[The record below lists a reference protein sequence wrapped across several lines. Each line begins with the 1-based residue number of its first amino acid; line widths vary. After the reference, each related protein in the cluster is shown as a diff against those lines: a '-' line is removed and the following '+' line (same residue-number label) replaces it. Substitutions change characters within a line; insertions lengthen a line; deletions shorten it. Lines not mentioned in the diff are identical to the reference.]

1 MRVDDWENQLQ
12 LQINQIIAYDK
23 FIRGKNDC
31 GTFVINCIEAITNK
45 KVFKKKY
52 KTLTGFKRIL
62 KNLKK
67 KDLLDLI
74 NQIAKENNFKR
85 IDIDKAQRGDVL
97 YYKDNRDLEGTV
109 GICIGDRTMFNWKE
123 EITIIPNIKCEIAWR
138 IE

>member
-1 MRVDDWENQLQ
+1 MRVANWEQQLQ
-12 LQINQIIAYDK
+12 LQINNIVAYDK

-52 KTLTGFKRIL
+52 KTLSGFKRIL

-74 NQIAKENNFKR
+74 NQIAEENNFKR
-85 IDIDKAQRGDVL
+85 IDISKAQRGDVL

>member
-1 MRVDDWENQLQ
+1 MRVANWEQQLQ
-12 LQINQIIAYDK
+12 LQINNIVAYDK

-52 KTLTGFKRIL
+52 KTLSGFKKIL

-74 NQIAKENNFKR
+74 NQIAEENNFKR
-85 IDIDKAQRGDVL
+85 IDISKAQRGDVL

-109 GICIGDRTMFNWKE
+109 GICVGDRALFNWKE
-123 EITIIPNIKCEIAWR
+123 EIAVVPNINCEIAWR

>member
-1 MRVDDWENQLQ
+1 MRVANWEQQLQ
-12 LQINQIIAYDK
+12 LQINNIVAYDK

-52 KTLTGFKRIL
+52 KTLSGFKRIL
-62 KNLKK
+62 KKLKK

-74 NQIAKENNFKR
+74 NQIAEENNFKR
-85 IDIDKAQRGDVL
+85 IDISKAQRGDVL

-109 GICIGDRTMFNWKE
+109 GICVGDRALFNWKE
-123 EITIIPNIKCEIAWR
+123 EIAVVPNINCEIAWR